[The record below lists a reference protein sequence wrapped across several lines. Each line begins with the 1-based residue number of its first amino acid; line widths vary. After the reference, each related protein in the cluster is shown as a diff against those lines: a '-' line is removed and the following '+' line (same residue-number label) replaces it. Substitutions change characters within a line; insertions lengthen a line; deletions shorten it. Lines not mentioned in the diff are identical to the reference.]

1 MEGVCVMIAS
11 TDKGLFC
18 TTSRFK
24 SPISQLPKEFAE
36 KVPQKMG

>member
-1 MEGVCVMIAS
+1 MLVS

-18 TTSRFK
+18 TTSRFE
-24 SPISQLPKEFAE
+24 SAISQLSKEFAE